1 MTSFHSKPTDCH
13 QYLHYKSS
21 HPKHTKSSIIY
32 SQTLKVYRVC
42 SQESDFKSWFL
53 ETRYPENIIDTE
65 MKKVLNDS
73 NRVMNNKIK
82 KGIPFLVKFQPMLK
96 IFQKIIDINLY
107 LLYVNEEVKK
117 AFAPRP
123 TISYRRFRIT

>member
-1 MTSFHSKPTDCH
+1 
-13 QYLHYKSS
+13 
-21 HPKHTKSSIIY
+21 
-32 SQTLKVYRVC
+32 
-42 SQESDFKSWFL
+42 
-53 ETRYPENIIDTE
+53 

-123 TISYRRFRIT
+123 TILHRRFRIT